1 MDGATRREAPQRSER
16 LMKIHALHGNFSEIG
31 SHDFSSRQQKLRDVR
46 SQLKASHRSAL
57 VFGCVTALDT
67 GASDEKGR
75 QRRPLKVASLK
86 AMPGGYDDAHA
97 E

>member
-16 LMKIHALHGNFSEIG
+16 LMKIHALPGNLSEIG
-31 SHDFSSRQQKLRDVR
+31 SHDFSSRQRKLRDVR
-46 SQLKASHRSAL
+46 SLLKASQRLVL
-57 VFGCVTALDT
+57 VFGCLTAFDN

-75 QRRPLKVASLK
+75 QRRPLKFASLK